1 SEIVIAT
8 RMGMACRFHETAV
21 RSMGRFTSGVK
32 GITLNADDTVVG
44 VETPRPGADL
54 LTVCENGYGKRSKVD
69 DYRLTNRGGKGVI
82 NIKATERNGKVVAIK
97 EVIDEDELIM
107 ITREGMSIRSRV
119 ADTRTIG
126 RNTQGVRL
134 INLQAD
140 DKVVGVAR
148 LAEKEDDDDE
158 LEAGEVMDGAEGAL
172 EEGADGDKA
181 EGEADS
187 DEE

>member
-1 SEIVIAT
+1 
-8 RMGMACRFHETAV
+8 
-21 RSMGRFTSGVK
+21 MGRFTGGVK
-32 GITLNADDTVVG
+32 GINLNPDDNVVG

-82 NIKATERNGKVVAIK
+82 NIKATDRNGKVVAIK

-119 ADTRTIG
+119 ADTRTIS

-134 INLQAD
+134 INLQKKD

-148 LAEKEDDDDE
+148 LAEKEEEDGDEIEAEAIMDGVEGENIIERGEDLEPGDDAGTDETPDDDTTDDDITE
-158 LEAGEVMDGAEGAL
+158 D
-172 EEGADGDKA
+172 
-181 EGEADS
+181 
-187 DEE
+187 